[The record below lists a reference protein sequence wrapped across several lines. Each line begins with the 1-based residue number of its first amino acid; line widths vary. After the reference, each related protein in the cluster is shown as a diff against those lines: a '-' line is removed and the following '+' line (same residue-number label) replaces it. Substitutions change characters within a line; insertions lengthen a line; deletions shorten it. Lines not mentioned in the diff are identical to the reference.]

1 VLAEVSGVIVELAV
15 GDGDVVTEGDTIA
28 VIETQT

>member
-1 VLAEVSGVIVELAV
+1 VSGVIAEVAV
-15 GDGDVVTEGDTIA
+15 AAGDVVTEGDTIA